1 MLLKDL
7 IPEHLFENTGFDYK
21 AKLTDK
27 EKETWKWVKSLV
39 AFANEEGG
47 TIYVGVNDDWTVF
60 GLTKE
65 EADKTRLLVIREND
79 RHVFPHARLSFSFIE
94 VPDREDRFVLAVY
107 IFKAES
113 VVRYR
118 DGDFNETVYKRKDG
132 ASTEATPEEI
142 ISMGRGRKG
151 FDLQLTGSFFKEE
164 DFSQYL
170 SLAKEYRKDHQAPEF
185 KDLVSEEV
193 VSDAGEITFGL
204 SLFADSCTDS
214 LTLVSCR
221 LWRGLGKG
229 EDEII
234 DKKSFKGPLGE
245 CFRFARSFI
254 IRNTKT
260 GVIKNQDGSRTNT
273 HSYPELAIREVLV
286 NAIAHRDYS
295 ITGTQIDIDIF
306 ADRIEV
312 KSPGGWILSK
322 KPSQY
327 ALDKIPSKRRNDSI
341 SACFELCGLMER
353 SGTGF
358 EKIANFY
365 KAYPQTMPV
374 LEDFGD
380 FFCITLYDLLYEK
393 TGFGERGFGETSE
406 SEVEQLVLGLC
417 AESPKSRKE
426 LQEAAGIKSVSYFLR
441 KVLQPMLEK
450 GLIETV
456 SPKKSPNQRYKSK
469 NGVGAD

>member
-1 MLLKDL
+1 MLFKEL
-7 IPEHLFENTGFDYK
+7 IPEHLFENTDFDYK

-27 EKETWKWVKSLV
+27 EKETVKWAKSLV

-65 EADKTRLLVIREND
+65 EADKTRLLVIKEND
-79 RHVFPHARLSFSFIE
+79 RHVFPHVKLSFSFIE
-94 VPDREDRFVLAVY
+94 IPDREDKFVLAIYV
-107 IFKAES
+107 FKAES
-113 VVRYR
+113 IVRYR
-118 DGDFNETVYKRKDG
+118 EGDFGETVYKRKDG
-132 ASTEATPEEI
+132 ASTEASPEEI
-142 ISMGRGRKG
+142 VSMGRGRKG
-151 FDLQLTGSFFKEE
+151 FDSQLTGIRFEE
-164 DFSQYL
+164 RDYSQFM
-170 SLAKEYRKDHQAPEF
+170 SLASEFRKDHHAPEYN
-185 KDLVSEEV
+185 DLISEEV
-193 VSDAGEITFGL
+193 ISDLGEVTFGF
-204 SLFADSCTDS
+204 SLFADSCADS
-214 LTLVSCR
+214 ITRVSCR

-229 EDEII
+229 EDEIV

-245 CFRFARSFI
+245 CFRFARSFV

-260 GVIKNQDGSRTNT
+260 GVIKNLDGSRTDT
-273 HSYPELAIREVLV
+273 YSYPELAIREVLV

-295 ITGTQIDIDIF
+295 MSGTQIDVDVF
-306 ADRIEV
+306 ADRMEV

-327 ALDKIPSKRRNDSI
+327 PLDKIPSKRRNDSI

-365 KAYPQTMPV
+365 KAYPEMMPT
-374 LEDFGD
+374 LEDYND

-393 TGFGERGFGETSE
+393 TGFGEQGIRETPKPDIE
-406 SEVEQLVLGLC
+406 GLILRLC
-417 AESPKSRKE
+417 AEGPKSRKE
-426 LQEAAGIKSVSYFLR
+426 LQEATGIKSTSYFLR
-441 KVLQPMLEK
+441 KVLQPMLEE

-469 NGVGAD
+469 GAVSQD

>member
-1 MLLKDL
+1 MLLKEL
-7 IPEHLFENTGFDYK
+7 IPEHLFENTDFDYK
-21 AKLTDK
+21 AKLNDK
-27 EKETWKWVKSLV
+27 EKETRKWAKSLV

-60 GLTKE
+60 GLTRE
-65 EADKTRLLVIREND
+65 EADKTRLLVIKEND
-79 RHVFPHARLSFSFIE
+79 RHVFPHVRLSFSFIE
-94 VPDREDRFVLAVY
+94 VPNREDRFVLAIYV
-107 IFKAES
+107 FKAES
-113 VVRYR
+113 IVRYR
-118 DGDFNETVYKRKDG
+118 EGDFDETVYKRKDG

-142 ISMGRGRKG
+142 VSMGRGRKG

-170 SLAKEYRKDHQAPEF
+170 SLAKEFRKDRQAPEF
-185 KDLVSEEV
+185 NDLVSEQV
-193 VSDAGEITFGL
+193 ISDSGETTFGL
-204 SLFADSCTDS
+204 SLFADSCIDS

-221 LWRGLGKG
+221 LWRGFGKG

-234 DKKSFKGPLGE
+234 DKKFFKGPLGE

-273 HSYPELAIREVLV
+273 YSYPELAIREVLV

-295 ITGTQIDIDIF
+295 MAGTQIDIDIF

-312 KSPGGWILSK
+312 KSPGGWLLSK

-365 KAYPQTMPV
+365 KAYPQLMPV

-380 FFCITLYDLLYEK
+380 FFCITLFDLQYEK
-393 TGFGERGFGETSE
+393 TDFDEQGIDETPE
-406 SEVEQLVLGLC
+406 SGAEQLILRLC
-417 AESPKSRKE
+417 GESPKSRKE
-426 LQEAAGIKSVSYFLR
+426 LQEAAGIKSRSYFMR

-450 GLIETV
+450 GLIEAV
-456 SPKKSPNQRYKSK
+456 SPKNSPNQRYRPK
-469 NGVGAD
+469 NGSGID